1 MGESRGKWCVA
12 AKFYSGEITR
22 LALFYSKVCCSAP
35 NWITLDA
42 RQAMGEKIVLRK
54 YPNRRIYDPEKS
66 AYITLEQVC
75 EIIRRGRQVTVID
88 ARTKEDVTAFILSQ
102 IIVEE
107 AKNKNILLPVS
118 FLHLVIQHGS
128 VLAEFF
134 EKYLELTLKNYLLYK
149 STLDEQFKRWL
160 DVGKNFSSVAQK
172 TLPATTPWD
181 SMFDLFLKQAKKT
194 EKKDL

>member
-1 MGESRGKWCVA
+1 M
-12 AKFYSGEITR
+12 
-22 LALFYSKVCCSAP
+22 
-35 NWITLDA
+35 D
-42 RQAMGEKIVLRK
+42 EKIVLRK
-54 YPNRRIYDPEKS
+54 YPNRRIYDPENS
-66 AYITLEQVC
+66 AYITLDQVC

-118 FLHLVIQHGS
+118 FLHLVIQHGN

-149 STLDEQFKRWL
+149 SALDEQFKRWL

-172 TLPATTPWD
+172 TLPAATPWD
-181 SMFDLFLKQAKKT
+181 SLFDLFLTQAKKT